1 MSLRSR
7 LKRLEDT
14 IPVPAEGPCPRP
26 YLSALI
32 VIDSGAPVPSVP
44 SDLPSRPT
52 CGGAHVVIEELIVM
66 GLRRNAAR
74 G

>member
-7 LKRLEDT
+7 LKRLEDA

-26 YLSALI
+26 YLSALL
-32 VIDSGAPVPSVP
+32 VSDSGAPVPS
-44 SDLPSRPT
+44 LPSELPPCPT

-66 GLRRNAAR
+66 GLRRNAA
-74 G
+74 GG